1 MIALLCLHIGKP
13 KSIASVSRNATRAV
27 LGAGCDALCVLF
39 LHFYSTPLTFP
50 RLLLHF
56 FRSSSLSLFL
66 ALNTHM
72 QRSVYARVC
81 VASEVRCAL
90 EVYLENKNARIV
102 LNLPRRRPHKRRKRK
117 WRRGTKKAS
126 SDGDAMKEIKKESK
140 DKRRKKKA
148 ARKKPRRAK
157 GGKENERVCKSQR
170 ETLLAVRVCECV
182 CVWLWAYVSL
192 VCGLSPI
199 PLFRYFHLALSL
211 SLSLPPT
218 RWSWRRTENFHSPF
232 VISCELH

>member
-140 DKRRKKKA
+140 DKRRKKKPPER
-148 ARKKPRRAK
+148 RKGERKGLQKPKRNFA
-157 GGKENERVCKSQR
+157 CC
-170 ETLLAVRVCECV
+170 TCVRVCV
-182 CVWLWAYVSL
+182 CVTLGICESSMWSITYPSL
-192 VCGLSPI
+192 S
-199 PLFRYFHLALSL
+199 LFPSSALSL
-211 SLSLPPT
+211 SLSA
-218 RWSWRRTENFHSPF
+218 SHSMKLTQNRKLSF
-232 VISCELH
+232 AFRN